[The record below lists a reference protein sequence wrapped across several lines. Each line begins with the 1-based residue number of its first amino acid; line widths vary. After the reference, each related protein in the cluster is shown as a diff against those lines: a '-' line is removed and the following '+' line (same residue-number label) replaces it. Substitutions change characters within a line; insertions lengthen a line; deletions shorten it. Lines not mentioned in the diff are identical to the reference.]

1 MTDWGTEIDMSFR
14 HAPVAARRRGAVVAA
29 ALFALGALA
38 CGGDDDD
45 DDTGTQPDAGT
56 VESAVPGATVD
67 LALGEEV
74 YQTSCAQCHGED
86 LGGTDQGPSQLSIV
100 YEPNHHSDEAYVAA
114 IAQGSPEHHWEFGDM
129 PPVEGLDDDEVAS
142 VIAYIRSVQETE
154 GFER

>member
-1 MTDWGTEIDMSFR
+1 MNMR
-14 HAPVAARRRGAVVAA
+14 HAPVAARRRGAMVAA
-29 ALFALGALA
+29 ALLALGALA

-45 DDTGTQPDAGT
+45 AATPPDTGTGT
-56 VESAVPGATVD
+56 GESAVPGGTID

-74 YQTSCAQCHGED
+74 YQASCAQCHGED
-86 LGGTDQGPSQLSIV
+86 LKGTDQGPSQLSIV

-142 VIAYIRSVQETE
+142 VIAYIRSVQEAE